1 MPYQESHPLVAS
13 TDLTMEEFLVE
24 IEKKAYRMIVISI
37 GDHGDAMDILQECM
51 IKLVT
56 KYGQHPSEQWKP
68 LFYRIL
74 HNKITDW
81 HRHQK
86 VKNLLF
92 FWKADTQDDNDS
104 NGNQIENIADN
115 YSGQKSPMEAL
126 EQSQL
131 HQTVIDALSGLSV
144 KQQEC
149 FLLRSWEGLSVADT
163 AHIMGCSQG
172 SVKTHYSRAV
182 AKIKQSL
189 EARHDYRI

>member
-1 MPYQESHPLVAS
+1 MPYQESHPLMAS
-13 TDLTMEEFLVE
+13 NDLTMEQFLVE

-37 GDHGDAMDILQECM
+37 GDHGDAMDILQDCM

-56 KYGQHPSEQWKP
+56 KYSQHPSEQWKP
-68 LFYRIL
+68 LFYKML

-92 FWKADTQDDNDS
+92 FWKSETSEEGDSKHLDNVADDS
-104 NGNQIENIADN
+104 
-115 YSGQKSPMEAL
+115 SGHKSPIEAL
-126 EQSQL
+126 EQAQL
-131 HQTVIDALSGLSV
+131 HQTVIHALSELSV
-144 KQQEC
+144 KQQQC

-163 AHIMGCSQG
+163 AQIMGCSQG

-182 AKIKQSL
+182 AKIKQTL
-189 EARHDYRI
+189 ELVHDYSF